1 MKNATTEEWMLLRMG
16 HPIEEHGHVQT
27 DARIVTVLPY
37 PTTQS
42 IDQLFVSTKK
52 VVLREGVKRRL
63 GDLMD

>member
-1 MKNATTEEWMLLRMG
+1 MKNATTDEWMLLRMG

-52 VVLREGVKRRL
+52 IVL
-63 GDLMD
+63 